1 MMTPKQKLET
11 HKQIV
16 QENERKLREWQGY
29 PKTWREQVE
38 TRLMNLELANEAIRE
53 MIEMGVIA

>member
-1 MMTPKQKLET
+1 MMTPKQKLEM
-11 HKQIV
+11 HKRIV
-16 QENERKLREWQGY
+16 RENERKLREWQEY
-29 PKTWREQVE
+29 PKTWREQVG